1 MPRVGRFGKIV
12 IAAIVFVILIIVGS
26 LFFRLPEMA
35 HVDLAAEEVFSIG
48 GYSIT
53 NTMLTAWV
61 TILVLGGISYAATR
75 KMKLIPTGWQN
86 AVEAVMETIL
96 NFVEGVA
103 GKEYG
108 RRFLP
113 IVATIFLFVA
123 TNAWLA
129 LLPGFSTIGVI
140 RTGEDGEVLVPLLR
154 GVNTDI
160 NFPLALA
167 LVSFVFVEY
176 WGIKVHGFFRYAR
189 KFLNVGRLIFGMG
202 QLLRG
207 KVRSGIG
214 AVFSGVIDAFAGF
227 IEAITEIARIM
238 SFTFRLFGNMT
249 AGELLLFVI
258 AFLIPWGAAIP
269 FYGLELFI
277 GLVQAL
283 IFAGLTLVF
292 VVIAVA
298 PREEEH

>member
-1 MPRVGRFGKIV
+1 MPKVGCLGKIV
-12 IAAIVFVILIIVGS
+12 IVALAFFVLLIVGS

-35 HVDLAAEEVFSIG
+35 NVDLAAEGLFSVAG
-48 GYSIT
+48 FSVT
-53 NTMLTAWV
+53 NTMLTAWL
-61 TILVLGGISYAATR
+61 TILVLGGVCYAATR
-75 KMKLIPTGWQN
+75 RMKLVPTGLQN
-86 AVEAVMETIL
+86 AVEAVMETML
-96 NFVEGVA
+96 NFVEDVA

-108 RRFLP
+108 RKFFP
-113 IVATIFLFVA
+113 VIATIFLFVV

-129 LLPGFSTIGVI
+129 LLPGFSTIGVMH
-140 RTGEDGEVLVPLLR
+140 TGEEGEILVPLLR
-154 GVNTDI
+154 GANTDI
-160 NFPLALA
+160 NLPLALA
-167 LVSFVFVEY
+167 LISFVFVEY
-176 WGIKVHGFFRYAR
+176 WGIKAHGFFRYAR
-189 KFLNVGRLIFGMG
+189 KFFNVR

-207 KVRSGIG
+207 VGQVLRGKIRSGLG
-214 AVFSGVIDAFAGF
+214 AISTGIIDAFAGF

-258 AFLIPWGAAIP
+258 VFLIPWGAAIP

-292 VVIAVA
+292 VVIAVSQH
-298 PREEEH
+298 EEQ

>member
-1 MPRVGRFGKIV
+1 MPRVGCLGKVI
-12 IAAIVFVILIIVGS
+12 IAALVFFVILIVGS
-26 LFFRLPEMA
+26 VFFRLPEMA
-35 HVDLAAEEVFSIG
+35 HVELAAEEVFSVG
-48 GYSIT
+48 GFPVT
-53 NTMLTAWV
+53 NTMMGAWL
-61 TILVLGGISYAATR
+61 TILVLGGVCYAATR
-75 KMKLIPTGWQN
+75 RMKLVPTGLQN
-86 AVEAVMETIL
+86 AVEAAIETIL
-96 NFVEGVA
+96 NFVEDVA

-108 RRFLP
+108 RRFFP
-113 IVATIFLFVA
+113 VIATIFLFVV
-123 TNAWLA
+123 TNAWLS
-129 LLPGFSTIGVI
+129 LVPGFSTIGI
-140 RTGEDGEVLVPLLR
+140 MHTGGEGEVLLPLMR

-189 KFLNVGRLIFGMG
+189 RFFNVSR
-202 QLLRG
+202 LLRG
-207 KVRSGIG
+207 TGQVLRGRIRSG
-214 AVFSGVIDAFAGF
+214 FSAIFTGIIDAFAGF
-227 IEAITEIARIM
+227 IEAIAEIARIM

-258 AFLIPWGAAIP
+258 VFLIPWGAAIP

-292 VVIAVA
+292 VVIAVSA
-298 PREEEH
+298 HDEQ

>member
-1 MPRVGRFGKIV
+1 LGKLVIV
-12 IAAIVFVILIIVGS
+12 TLAAFVLIIVGS

-35 HVDLAAEEVFSIG
+35 HVELSAEGLFSVAG
-48 GYSIT
+48 FSVT
-53 NTMLTAWV
+53 NTMLTAWL
-61 TILVLGGISYAATR
+61 TILVLVGISYAATR
-75 KMKLIPTGWQN
+75 KMKLVPTGLQN
-86 AVEAVMETIL
+86 AVEATMEIML
-96 NFVEGVA
+96 NFVEDVA

-108 RRFLP
+108 RKFFP
-113 IVATIFLFVA
+113 VIATIFLFVV

-129 LLPGFSTIGVI
+129 LVPGFATIGVI
-140 RTGEDGEVLVPLLR
+140 HTGEEGEMLVPLLR

-167 LVSFVFVEY
+167 LISFVFVEY

-189 KFLNVGRLIFGMG
+189 KFLNVSQLMRGVG
-202 QLLRG
+202 QVLRG
-207 KVRSGIG
+207 KVRSGL
-214 AVFSGVIDAFAGF
+214 GVVATGIIDTFAGF

-258 AFLIPWGAAIP
+258 VFLIPWGAAIP

-292 VVIAVA
+292 VVIAVSQH
-298 PREEEH
+298 EEH